1 MSDPLYLAPRLE
13 SRPAALLDSPVFLHS
28 LVAALG
34 SPLNV
39 VLPDQMADNVRRF
52 QDVYARHR
60 LAGRICFA
68 HKANRSSAL
77 VRRLAAISAPANGP
91 AAHSP
96 AAHSPATHSPAAS
109 GASSAGASVGID
121 VASLG
126 ELQHALGCGF
136 TPERITA
143 TGPKDPA
150 FLWLAARTG
159 VTVGTDSAGELT
171 ALAALVERHDL
182 PRVRVMPR
190 LSEFTAPGTRTL
202 TRRSRF
208 GTPADEADA
217 LLDLVEKHPG
227 SLELTGV
234 SYHLDTMSLAEKAVA
249 LEGCVR
255 VLDDCRRRG
264 LRPRAVD
271 IGGGFGVDYLADG
284 AQWEA
289 YTTELTRALLG
300 RRPPL
305 TWEGHGYG
313 LRAENGTLRG
323 ALGVYPGHRPVA
335 GPRYLDELLGQ
346 AAPSL
351 GRPLATLLLENLYD
365 LHAEPGRALTDQC
378 GITLAE
384 VLEVRATAAGERL
397 VRIAA
402 NARDVGLEDHGLL
415 VDPVLVPR
423 GAPDDGVERPVGV
436 YILGNLCLESD
447 LISRRT
453 VFLPRAPRPGDLLA
467 FVNTAG
473 YFMDFTADHAM
484 RQPVARKAAVHQDA
498 AGAWRWC
505 LDEQYW
511 PHLTADEPGG
521 AL

>member
-1 MSDPLYLAPRLE
+1 MSEPLYLAPRLE
-13 SRPAALLDSPVFLHS
+13 SRLAALLDSPAFLHS
-28 LVAALG
+28 LVTALG
-34 SPLNV
+34 TPLNV
-39 VLPDQMADNVRRF
+39 VLPDQIADNVRRF
-52 QDVYARHR
+52 QEVYARHR
-60 LAGRICFA
+60 LAGRISFA

-77 VRRLAAISAPANGP
+77 VRRLAAVAPARPGAGT
-91 AAHSP
+91 AA
-96 AAHSPATHSPAAS
+96 
-109 GASSAGASVGID
+109 VGID

-126 ELQHALGCGF
+126 ELQHALGAGF

-159 VTVGTDSAGELT
+159 VTVCVDSPAELT
-171 ALAALVERHDL
+171 ALARLVERHSL
-182 PRVRVMPR
+182 PRTAVMPR
-190 LSEFTAPGTRTL
+190 LAEFAASSGFSPSGIRTL
-202 TRRSRF
+202 ARRSRF
-208 GTPADEADA
+208 GTPSDEAGA
-217 LLDLVEKHPG
+217 LLDLAEKHRD
-227 SLELTGV
+227 SIELTGV
-234 SYHLDTMSLAEKAVA
+234 SYHLDTMAVSEKAAA
-249 LEGCVR
+249 LETSVK
-255 VLDDCRRRG
+255 VLDECRRRG

-284 AQWEA
+284 AQWET

-300 RRPPL
+300 RRAPL

-335 GPRYLDELLGQ
+335 GPRYLDELLAQ
-346 AAPSL
+346 TAPSL

-365 LHAEPGRALTDQC
+365 LDTEPGRALADQC
-378 GITLAE
+378 GITLAQ
-384 VLEVRATAAGERL
+384 VLEVREAAGGELL
-397 VRIAA
+397 VRLGA

-415 VDPVLVPR
+415 VDPVLVSRRKRPS
-423 GAPDDGVERPVGV
+423 DGNGPAAA
-436 YILGNLCLESD
+436 YLLGNLCLESD
-447 LISRRT
+447 LISRRL

-484 RQPVARKAAVHQDA
+484 RQPIARKVAAYRADGA
-498 AGAWRWC
+498 ADWNWC

-511 PHLTADEPGG
+511 PHLGAGEDTGEDAGEGIGTDLGG

>member
-1 MSDPLYLAPRLE
+1 MSEPLYLAPRLE
-13 SRPAALLDSPVFLHS
+13 SRVAALLDSPALLHS
-28 LVAALG
+28 LVTALG

-39 VLPDQMADNVRRF
+39 VLPDQIADNVRRF
-52 QDVYARHR
+52 QEVYARHR
-60 LAGRICFA
+60 LAGRISYA

-77 VRRLAAISAPANGP
+77 VRRLAAVAPARPGAGS
-91 AAHSP
+91 AA
-96 AAHSPATHSPAAS
+96 
-109 GASSAGASVGID
+109 VGID

-126 ELQHALGCGF
+126 ELQHALGAGF
-136 TPERITA
+136 TPDRITA

-159 VTVGTDSAGELT
+159 VTVCVDSAAELT
-171 ALAALVERHDL
+171 ALVRLVERHGL
-182 PRVRVMPR
+182 PGVAVMPR
-190 LSEFTAPGTRTL
+190 LSEFASAPSGLSASGIRTL
-202 TRRSRF
+202 ARRSRF
-208 GTPADEADA
+208 GTPAEEAGT
-217 LLDLVEKHPG
+217 LLDLVEKHRG
-227 SLELTGV
+227 SVELTGV
-234 SYHLDTMSLAEKAVA
+234 SYHLDTMAVSEKAAA
-249 LEGCVR
+249 LEASVR
-255 VLDDCRRRG
+255 ILDECRRRG

-284 AQWEA
+284 AQWET

-335 GPRYLDELLGQ
+335 GPRYLDELLAQ
-346 AAPSL
+346 TAPSL

-365 LHAEPGRALTDQC
+365 LDTEPGRALTDQC
-378 GITLAE
+378 GITLAQ
-384 VLEVRATAAGERL
+384 VLEVREAACGELL
-397 VRIAA
+397 VRLGA

-423 GAPDDGVERPVGV
+423 GRQSSQEGGPAAA
-436 YILGNLCLESD
+436 YLLGNLCLESD
-447 LISRRT
+447 LISRRL

-484 RQPVARKAAVHQDA
+484 RQPIARKVAAYREDGA
-498 AGAWRWC
+498 ADWSWC
-505 LDEQYW
+505 LDEEYW
-511 PHLTADEPGG
+511 PHLSTGDDLGG
-521 AL
+521 AQ

>member
-13 SRPAALLDSPVFLHS
+13 SRPAALLGSPVFLHS

-39 VLPDQMADNVRRF
+39 VLPDQIADNVRRF

-60 LAGRICFA
+60 LTGQISFA

-77 VRRLAAISAPANGP
+77 VRRLAALSSAAN
-91 AAHSP
+91 SP
-96 AAHSPATHSPAAS
+96 A
-109 GASSAGASVGID
+109 VGID

-136 TPERITA
+136 TPDRITA

-159 VTVGTDSAGELT
+159 VTVCVDSAAELT
-171 ALAALVERHDL
+171 ALATLVERHRL

-190 LSEFTAPGTRTL
+190 LSEFASPGTRTL

-208 GTPADEADA
+208 GTPAVEADA
-217 LLDLVEKHPG
+217 LLDLVEKHRDG
-227 SLELTGV
+227 VELTGV
-234 SYHLDTMSLAEKAVA
+234 SYHLDTMALAEKAVA
-249 LEGCVR
+249 LEGCVK
-255 VLDDCRRRG
+255 VLDECRRRG

-284 AQWEA
+284 TQWET

-300 RRPPL
+300 KREPI

-313 LRAENGTLRG
+313 LRGENGTLRG

-335 GPRYLDELLGQ
+335 GPRYLDELLSE

-365 LHAEPGRALTDQC
+365 LHSEPGRALTDQC
-378 GITLAE
+378 GLTLAE
-384 VLEVRATAAGERL
+384 VLEVRVTAAGEHL
-397 VRIAA
+397 VRLAA

-415 VDPVLVPR
+415 VDPVLVQR
-423 GAPDDGVERPVGV
+423 GEPGGPGGPGDAAPTGV
-436 YILGNLCLESD
+436 YLLGNLCLESD
-447 LISRRT
+447 LISRRM
-453 VFLPRAPRPGDLLA
+453 VFLPRAPRTGDLLA

-484 RQPVARKAAVHQDA
+484 RQPIARKVAAYEDPGPG
-498 AGAWRWC
+498 GAWRWC

-511 PHLTADEPGG
+511 PHLTAGDD
-521 AL
+521 L

>member
-1 MSDPLYLAPRLE
+1 MSEPLYLAPRLE
-13 SRPAALLDSPVFLHS
+13 SRAAALLDSPSFLHS
-28 LVAALG
+28 LTAALG

-39 VLPDQMADNVRRF
+39 VLPDQIADNVRRF

-60 LAGRICFA
+60 LAGRIAYA

-77 VRRLAAISAPANGP
+77 VRRLAALAPAGG
-91 AAHSP
+91 
-96 AAHSPATHSPAAS
+96 
-109 GASSAGASVGID
+109 GAAGAAAVGVD

-136 TPERITA
+136 TPDRITA

-159 VTVGTDSAGELT
+159 TTVCVDSTTELT
-171 ALAALVERHDL
+171 ALAGLVERHGL
-182 PRVRVMPR
+182 PRASVMPR
-190 LSEFTAPGTRTL
+190 LSGFPSPGTRTL

-208 GTPADEADA
+208 GIPADEAGA
-217 LLDLVEKHPG
+217 LLDLAEKHRD
-227 SLELTGV
+227 SVELTGV
-234 SYHLDTMSLAEKAVA
+234 SFHLDTMALTEKAVA
-249 LEGCVR
+249 LEGSLR
-255 VLDDCRRRG
+255 VLDECRRRG

-300 RRPPL
+300 RREPV

-335 GPRYLDELLGQ
+335 GPRYLDALLGQ
-346 AAPSL
+346 SAPAL

-365 LHAEPGRALTDQC
+365 LHTEPGRALTDQC
-378 GITLAE
+378 GLTLAE
-384 VLEVRATAAGERL
+384 VMEVRVTPAGERL
-397 VRIAA
+397 VRLAA
-402 NARDVGLEDHGLL
+402 NARDIGLEDHGLL

-423 GAPDDGVERPVGV
+423 REEGGGGGPVGV
-436 YILGNLCLESD
+436 YLLGNLCLESD
-447 LISRRT
+447 LISRRA
-453 VFLPRAPRPGDLLA
+453 VYLPRAPRTGDLLA

-473 YFMDFTADHAM
+473 YFMDFTADRAM
-484 RQPVARKAAVHQDA
+484 MQPVARKAAVYGGPGGD
-498 AGAWRWC
+498 WRWC

-511 PHLTADEPGG
+511 PHLTAGDDLGD
-521 AL
+521 AV